1 MKNKIT
7 KPITKPREKLILAA
21 RKMPPLFHKLPG
33 VNFDIS
39 KSKVVKWL
47 IHTPEAKTLLWE
59 SIQNVYG
66 DKCPIEY
73 DLNTGLWKG
82 KDYES

>member
-7 KPITKPREKLILAA
+7 KPREKFILAA

-39 KSKVVKWL
+39 KSEVVKWL

-59 SIQNVYG
+59 SIQNVCG

-73 DLNTGLWKG
+73 DSNTGLWKG